1 MFADL
6 GHFSQL
12 SIRVSSYHLPVLVQC
27 LNNLE
32 MNEFHQMHVM
42 ASMTLTDLFISDEQ
56 IAFTV
61 VVYPCL
67 ILAYMGEAAYL
78 SKHKEDLQRSFYK
91 SIPGKSNE
99 QSCDIGECSEL

>member
-1 MFADL
+1 MWKHDFNWSAFL
-6 GHFSQL
+6 I
-12 SIRVSSYHLPVLVQC
+12 SINIYV
-27 LNNLE
+27 
-32 MNEFHQMHVM
+32 
-42 ASMTLTDLFISDEQ
+42 SDEQ

-61 VVYPCL
+61 VVYPCI

-99 QSCDIGECSEL
+99 QVL